1 MRCASVPTCEVRS
14 PKGHEP
20 EALRASRELAR
31 AGFELRA
38 SRPRIRCPFS
48 LLPPSPLV
56 SPAGAFR
63 IRESECE
70 SEFRIRAPCVRPPRG
85 SGDQTFREV
94 SASERW
100 EAACIV
106 RPGMTKT
113 RAVCRAHSHSTFEVR
128 SSKPEARTSKH
139 DAYAVCMHAGEAKPF
154 QPAGTNAM
162 QRNECVQPES
172 RLARELT
179 ESAPGPGRLA
189 HTVVRRIG
197 LGQGWTD

>member
-1 MRCASVPTCEVRS
+1 MRCASVPTCEVRR

-38 SRPRIRCPFS
+38 SCFEASDTMP
-48 LLPPSPLV
+48 LLPSPPSPLV

-85 SGDQTFREV
+85 SEDQTFREV

-128 SSKPEARTSKH
+128 SPKPEPRSTMRMQ
-139 DAYAVCMHAGEAKPF
+139 YACMLEKQSPSNLPGPMRC
-154 QPAGTNAM
+154 NAM
-162 QRNECVQPES
+162 KAFN
-172 RLARELT
+172 
-179 ESAPGPGRLA
+179 PGPGWQESKQTPRPVQA
-189 HTVVRRIG
+189 A
-197 LGQGWTD
+197 

>member
-1 MRCASVPTCEVRS
+1 MPDTCTPEAWEADTSLAYCMCAIVRCASVPTCEVRS

-63 IRESECE
+63 IRIRESECE

-85 SGDQTFREV
+85 SEDQTFREV

-128 SSKPEARTSKH
+128 SSKPKARNPNLEAQC
-139 DAYAVCMHAGEAKPF
+139 VCSMHACWRSKALPTCRD
-154 QPAGTNAM
+154 QCDAT
-162 QRNECVQPES
+162 Q
-172 RLARELT
+172 
-179 ESAPGPGRLA
+179 
-189 HTVVRRIG
+189 
-197 LGQGWTD
+197 

>member
-1 MRCASVPTCEVRS
+1 MCAIVRCASVPTCEVRS

-48 LLPPSPLV
+48 LLPPRPSPLA

-85 SGDQTFREV
+85 SEDQTFREV

-106 RPGMTKT
+106 RPRMTKT

-128 SSKPEARTSKH
+128 SSKH
-139 DAYAVCMHAGEAKPF
+139 NVYACMLKKSF
-154 QPAGTNAM
+154 QPAGTNANAM
-162 QRNECVQPES
+162 SALNPGPGWR
-172 RLARELT
+172 ARELT
-179 ESAPGPGRLA
+179 DSAPGPGRLA

-197 LGQGWTD
+197 LRQGWTD

>member
-1 MRCASVPTCEVRS
+1 MQLCDGASVPTCEVRS

-85 SGDQTFREV
+85 SEDQTFREV

-128 SSKPEARTSKH
+128 TSKH
-139 DAYAVCMHAGEAKPF
+139 NAYACMLEKQSPSNLPGPMRC
-154 QPAGTNAM
+154 NAM
-162 QRNECVQPES
+162 NA
-172 RLARELT
+172 LN
-179 ESAPGPGRLA
+179 PGPGWRES
-189 HTVVRRIG
+189 
-197 LGQGWTD
+197 